1 MTASPSAVAPAWVG
15 AVTLRRPG
23 GTVVCGPCVVASS
36 PWRRMRGLLG
46 RRELGAGEGILL
58 WPASAIHCWFMR
70 FAIDAVFLDEDLV
83 VLKVAPN
90 VKPWRMRSHRGAK
103 AVLEVGA
110 GEASRRGVE
119 VGDRLAAEPL
129 A

>member
-1 MTASPSAVAPAWVG
+1 MTTSPSAVAPAWVG
-15 AVTLRRPG
+15 AVTLCRPD
-23 GTVVCGPCVVASS
+23 GTVVCGRCVVASS

-46 RRELGAGEGILL
+46 RGELGTGEGILL
-58 WPASAIHCWFMR
+58 RPASAIHCWFMR

-83 VLKVAPN
+83 VLKVAPD
-90 VKPWRMRSHRGAK
+90 VEPWRMRSHRGAK
-103 AVLEVGA
+103 AVLELAA
-110 GEASRRGVE
+110 GEADRRGVE